1 MRIYLSKLRQRLKAE
16 ATQLRPS
23 IYSFYSSSEA
33 QLYLADMAKDGLD
46 TFTPYKTAR
55 HRRRDLLQ
63 GFYGLKNTMVGV
75 IFVCFASW
83 VFVAN
88 LCFRTV
94 PSLFRQGFRPFL
106 SKIKNDFYGLGIDLF
121 GAFTQT
127 LRGVTQI
134 ATWPLS
140 ILRSSWRSVLSR
152 NKEWQNFQDRKS
164 VVSLVKK
171 ADSVMQLNS
180 PGSVGSMRNIIDSL
194 AKKALDNEEK
204 KQASTRGKIPT
215 RSFYGAPI
223 SGITY
228 LKMNKLGDM
237 LSESEIDR
245 INSYVKYFRQ

>member
-1 MRIYLSKLRQRLKAE
+1 MRQYLSKLRQRLKAE
-16 ATQLRPS
+16 AERP
-23 IYSFYSSSEA
+23 ILSFYSSSEA

-75 IFVCFASW
+75 FFVCFASW

-140 ILRSSWRSVLSR
+140 ILRSSWRSLLSG
-152 NKEWQNFQDRKS
+152 KWQNFQDRKS

-194 AKKALDNEEK
+194 AKKVLDNEEK
-204 KQASTRGKIPT
+204 KQVSTRGKIPT

-245 INSYVKYFRQ
+245 INSYVNYFRQ